1 MKITAIQLD
10 IQWLDAPTNC
20 QRAEQL
26 MDAAPA
32 DTDLFVL
39 PEMWATGFITT
50 PTLHTAELSVMA
62 LRWMKH
68 QAKAHNAAIAGS
80 LPVRQWPEAEVAE
93 TPAMWRN
100 RFCFVEP
107 NGICHTYDKRNLFT
121 YGGEQLTFSPGSERV
136 IIDYQGIRFMPQVC
150 FDLRFPETSRNV
162 LSSPYD
168 VLLYVANWPSS
179 RRSAWDVLLTARAI
193 ENQAYCLG
201 VNRTGADPQCF
212 YNGGTAAIDP
222 YGLPLFRF
230 DEREQIAT
238 FCVDKECLQHL
249 RQKFQV
255 LK

>member
-10 IQWLDAPTNC
+10 IQWLDAQTNC

-26 MDAAPA
+26 MDVAPA

-62 LRWMKH
+62 LRWMKR

-80 LPVRQWPEAEVAE
+80 LPMRQWPEAEVAE

-238 FCVDKECLQHL
+238 FCVDKERLQHL